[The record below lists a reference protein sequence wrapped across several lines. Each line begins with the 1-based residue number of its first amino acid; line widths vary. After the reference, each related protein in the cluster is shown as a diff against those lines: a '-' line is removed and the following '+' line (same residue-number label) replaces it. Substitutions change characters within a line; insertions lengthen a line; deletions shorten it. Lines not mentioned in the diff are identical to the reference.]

1 MFEVPDCH
9 SLAPLPRESILP
21 MSELGFRWD
30 EVRLCEWTPRWTEL
44 FEAEAARLRA
54 ACSHAVIEH
63 VGSTAMPDLPAK
75 PIIDILVGVAREQ
88 PDEDVA
94 VLDSL
99 GYRPHS
105 EKDRG
110 DRIFLWLGEG
120 DVSRYHV
127 NVTHVGSDTWRSLL
141 RLREL
146 LRSDLRARAR
156 YEAEKRALATQHRN
170 DRLAYLAAKS
180 HVIRELLG

>member
-21 MSELGFRWD
+21 MSELGVRWD
-30 EVRLCEWTPRWTEL
+30 EVRLCEWTLRWTEL
-44 FEAEAARLRA
+44 FAAEPARLRA

-63 VGSTAMPDLPAK
+63 VGSTAIATHPAK
-75 PIIDILVGVAREQ
+75 PIIDILVGVERERKL
-88 PDEDVA
+88 DDAVA
-94 VLDSL
+94 VPDSL
-99 GYRPHS
+99 GYRAHS

-127 NVTHVGSDTWRSLL
+127 NVTHVGSDTWRSVL
-141 RLREL
+141 RLRDL

-156 YEAEKRALATQHRN
+156 YEAESVRLRRSTATTGWPISPRS
-170 DRLAYLAAKS
+170 R
-180 HVIRELLG
+180 V